1 MMLDILNT
9 FTPVLDVLGSVPLT
23 TDHLHEA
30 AEAAEHA
37 AEHLHVDEHA
47 HGGESAHG
55 GVEGVLAETWSL
67 IKDPAHAISEIAY
80 NIAWDLV
87 VIPIAI
93 LLYKKIREP
102 KLRAAIHKEI
112 DEEHGVT
119 HEDCSGGAKDQASA
133 SSLELSKN

>member
-47 HGGESAHG
+47 HGTADAGS
-55 GVEGVLAETWSL
+55 EGILSETWAL

-87 VIPIAI
+87 VIPVAI

-119 HEDCSGGAKDQASA
+119 HEDCSGGSKDQAA
-133 SSLELSKN
+133 ANLTEVRR